1 MEPQIISTDP
11 EPNSFQNGSEQELE
25 SEVRKFVVGTA
36 LHGKRVDACLAQLIP
51 ELSRSYLQQLI
62 AQGDVLLNSRTPSKA
77 SVKVSATDSLEVCLR
92 PTPQA
97 SSFRAEDVS
106 LDVVFEDEHMLVINK
121 PAGLVVHPAAGNWS
135 GTMLNGLLFKF
146 PSLSALPRAGIVHRL
161 DKDTSGLMLVAKTR
175 QCMDALVRMIGER
188 RVSRL
193 YLALAEGQWRRSTE
207 TTRVEQGIGRDP
219 ANRLRMAVQPL
230 DKTGVKS
237 AITDFVAV
245 KPLAGV
251 TLTACKLYTGRT
263 HQIRVHL
270 AWLGHPIIGD
280 VLYGGHPLMGM
291 NRQALHAT
299 HLELLHPVLGT
310 ALRFTQALP
319 QDMADALAS
328 EGVTYNTSLLGS
340 HLFGASRS

>member
-1 MEPQIISTDP
+1 MKPQIISTTP
-11 EPNSFQNGSEQELE
+11 EHSSFQNGSEQELE
-25 SEVRKFVVGTA
+25 SEVRKFVVGAA
-36 LHGKRVDACLAQLIP
+36 LHGKRIDACLAQLIP
-51 ELSRSYLQQLI
+51 ELSRSYLQLLI
-62 AQGDVLLNSRTPSKA
+62 EQGDVLLNCRPPSKA
-77 SVKVSATDSLEVCLR
+77 STKVAGADAVEVCLR

-97 SSFRAEDVS
+97 SSFRSEDVP

-146 PSLSALPRAGIVHRL
+146 PCLSDLPRAGIVHRL

-175 QCMDALVRMIGER
+175 QCMEALVRMIGER

-193 YLALAEGQWRRSTE
+193 YLALAEGRWRRSTE

-245 KPLAGV
+245 KPLADV

-270 AWLGHPIIGD
+270 SWLGHPIVGD
-280 VLYGGHPLMGM
+280 ALYGGHPLLGM

-299 HLELLHPVLGT
+299 HLQLLHPILGT
-310 ALRFTQALP
+310 ELKFVQVLP
-319 QDMADALAS
+319 PDMRDALAS
-328 EGVTYNTSLLGS
+328 EGVTYNTTLLGS
-340 HLFGASRS
+340 HIFEASRS